1 MSALISIIICTRNRA
16 ENLRTSIWNIGKLFV
31 PEGWAVELLVVD
43 NGSTDH
49 TPAVIQEFQ
58 LNNMNLLH
66 VSEPRTGVSRARNTG
81 LAAAQGEVILFTDD
95 DLSPD
100 RDWLRKIGTPLL
112 EGKCDAA
119 VATVKLAE
127 HLDRP
132 WLEPVHKAWLAVPAN
147 PRDAELELTGASMGF
162 HRSVLKRVPAFDPEL
177 GGGAIGFGE
186 DTLFSWQLC
195 EAGFRLLR
203 IPDALAVHH
212 PDPIRLLRSHWLAAA
227 IQRGPTGAY
236 LLHHWQH
243 GEMRNPLMRAY
254 YVAAKLR
261 LRRIL
266 QPPVPMDAE
275 GCAPWEMS
283 YVLTIE
289 QCRHFLKER
298 RRPRNYSKRGLI
310 RLDAQRENR
319 LAMAGVRS

>member
-147 PRDAELELTGASMGF
+147 PRDAELELTG
-162 HRSVLKRVPAFDPEL
+162 
-177 GGGAIGFGE
+177 
-186 DTLFSWQLC
+186 
-195 EAGFRLLR
+195 
-203 IPDALAVHH
+203 
-212 PDPIRLLRSHWLAAA
+212 
-227 IQRGPTGAY
+227 
-236 LLHHWQH
+236 
-243 GEMRNPLMRAY
+243 
-254 YVAAKLR
+254 
-261 LRRIL
+261 
-266 QPPVPMDAE
+266 
-275 GCAPWEMS
+275 
-283 YVLTIE
+283 
-289 QCRHFLKER
+289 
-298 RRPRNYSKRGLI
+298 
-310 RLDAQRENR
+310 
-319 LAMAGVRS
+319 